1 MIRRQRNILVEVCA
15 DLILTDE
22 VTAEAYAIHFDSQ
35 MHRSKVRKL
44 LYTSFLQFASSGAM
58 LGLNPI
64 GIWWTPTDFDT

>member
-1 MIRRQRNILVEVCA
+1 MIRRQRNKLVEVRA
-15 DLILTDE
+15 DLILADE
-22 VTAEAYAIHFDSQ
+22 ATTEAYVMHFEAQ
-35 MHRSKVRKL
+35 MRRSKV

>member
-1 MIRRQRNILVEVCA
+1 MIRRQHNKLVEVRA
-15 DLILTDE
+15 DLILAGEAT
-22 VTAEAYAIHFDSQ
+22 TEAYVTHFEAQ
-35 MHRSKVRKL
+35 MRRSKVRKL

>member
-1 MIRRQRNILVEVCA
+1 MIRRQHNKLVEVHA
-15 DLILTDE
+15 DLILAGEAT
-22 VTAEAYAIHFDSQ
+22 TEAYVTHFEAQ
-35 MHRSKVRKL
+35 MCRSKVRKL